1 MNTTVSKARLKA
13 RMLEYLR
20 EVERTGDPLI
30 VTDRGRPVLK
40 IVPIRAYESADVVFA
55 DVRGRVALPS
65 DAELNAPLPDD
76 VFADSDLAD
85 LL

>member
-1 MNTTVSKARLKA
+1 MSTTVSKARLKVHL
-13 RMLEYLR
+13 LEVLR
-20 EVERTGDPLI
+20 DVERTGDPLI

-40 IVPIRAYESADVVFA
+40 IVPIRAYGSADRVFA
-55 DVRGRVALPS
+55 DVRGRVRLPP

-76 VFADSDLAD
+76 LFADSELAA